1 MIDTSSCAS
10 NAPENFALSAAE
22 ARDRMVAEITPI
34 IGHEFVP
41 VRSALGRILAANI
54 IAPHDVPA
62 HDNSA
67 MDGYAI
73 CFDSLDSQGE
83 TRLTVVG
90 TAFAGNAFSGQV
102 GKGQAVRIM
111 TGAVLPAGADT
122 VVVQEVTRLEA
133 GAVFIP
139 SGQRHGQNTRRA
151 GEDLARGSVAL
162 AAGKRIGPAE
172 LGLIASLGIAEV
184 EVKRRLRVAFFS
196 TGDELT
202 SIGNP
207 LAPGEIYDSNRYTL
221 HGLLTRLG
229 ADIIDLGVVP
239 DRPEA
244 LETTLNEAALIADA
258 IITTGGVS
266 VGEADFIKE
275 ILAKLGEVKFWKLN
289 IKPGR
294 PMAFGKVGNAWL
306 FGLPG
311 NPVAVMVSY
320 TQFALDAL
328 LRLSGLDP
336 IPERPL
342 LTVEAANPIKK
353 QPGRREYLRG
363 TVAAVDGRWQVKTTG
378 NQGSGVLRSM
388 SEANCFVVL
397 TEDCAGVKTGDS
409 VQVQLFEGI
418 F

>member
-1 MIDTSSCAS
+1 MLAEV
-10 NAPENFALSAAE
+10 AP
-22 ARDRMVAEITPI
+22 IT
-34 IGHEFVP
+34 GREFVA
-41 VRSALGRILAANI
+41 VRSALGRILAADI
-54 IAPHDVPA
+54 VAPHDVPA

-67 MDGYAI
+67 MDGYAVH
-73 CFDSLDSQGE
+73 FASLAADGE

-90 TAFAGNAFSGQV
+90 TAFAGNAFSGLV

-122 VVVQEVTRLEA
+122 VVVQEVTRVADGVVFVPA
-133 GAVFIP
+133 G
-139 SGQRHGQNTRRA
+139 QKLGQNTRRA
-151 GEDLARGSVAL
+151 GEDLARGAVAL
-162 AAGKRIGPAE
+162 AAGKQVGAAE

-184 EVKRRLRVAFFS
+184 EVRRRLRVAFFS
-196 TGDELT
+196 TGDELASLGT
-202 SIGNP
+202 P
-207 LAPGEIYDSNRYTL
+207 LAPGQIYDSNRYTL
-221 HGLLTRLG
+221 HALLTQLG

-239 DRPEA
+239 DVPET
-244 LETTLNEAALIADA
+244 LEATLKEAAQVADA

-266 VGEADFIKE
+266 VGEADFVRE
-275 ILAKLGEVKFWKLN
+275 ILARLGEVKFWKLN

-294 PMAFGKVGNAWL
+294 PMAFGKVGKAWL

-336 IPERPL
+336 LPERPL
-342 LTVEAANPIKK
+342 LTVLAANAIRK

-363 TVAAVDGRWQVKTTG
+363 RIVAVDGRWQVKTTG

-397 TEDCAGVKTGDS
+397 PEDCAGVQAGDA
-409 VQVQLFEGI
+409 VQVQLFAGLL
-418 F
+418 